1 VVRIRQDLKVV
12 ALKRSPLFEGLSRQQ
27 LIEVA
32 RLTDDMEVPAGA
44 ALCREGSRGQ
54 EFFVIISGEAA
65 VTRGGERLAT
75 LAGGDCFGEIAL
87 LEPVMRT
94 ATVTAITSL
103 RFFLV
108 SDRAFQSVLDT
119 DPSIERKVIR
129 TLARRLVSMS
139 GDPTLQ

>member
-1 VVRIRQDLKVV
+1 
-12 ALKRSPLFEGLSRQQ
+12 
-27 LIEVA
+27 
-32 RLTDDMEVPAGA
+32 
-44 ALCREGSRGQ
+44 
-54 EFFVIISGEAA
+54 
-65 VTRGGERLAT
+65 
-75 LAGGDCFGEIAL
+75 
-87 LEPVMRT
+87 MRT

-139 GDPTLQ
+139 GDPTLP